1 VSGAHARAWYKL
13 LPKNSLFLVVD
24 FYYRLS
30 MTMGEPLETIE
41 QLADAVRRRQ
51 MVAPAIFMLELC
63 KPFTGCLRELH
74 TTTESLQSLLFGRE
88 LLPGLKTLLLSV
100 ENIERLICLLER
112 DSSKEVQAL

>member
-1 VSGAHARAWYKL
+1 MYWRKL

-30 MTMGEPLETIE
+30 MTLGEQLETIE
-41 QLADAVRRRQ
+41 QLAEAVRRRR

-74 TTTESLQSLLFGRE
+74 ATTESLQSLLFGRE
-88 LLPGLKTLLLSV
+88 LLPALKTLLLSV
-100 ENIERLICLLER
+100 ENVERLICLLEY
-112 DSSKEVQAL
+112 DPAKGIKAL